1 MRKILS
7 LLMMV
12 MCMSLY
18 TSAQVFTPSPSPLQ
32 ETSKNVVITFHADKQ
47 DVKGLQNLPSTT
59 PLYTHIGVF
68 TTKSPSVWTY
78 VKTDWPN
85 GSNNSK
91 VNIDAN
97 KFKYV
102 STNTYELTIG
112 DIRTYF
118 GITDPEEIVTHICI
132 IARTADGSVQ
142 TKDNFIEVK
151 PGGFQMTFNHSEEST
166 IISETTKVK
175 FDVTTTEDSKIDITV
190 NGTSIAS
197 VASAMSLSKEYTFSA
212 KGTYEVSFYY
222 GAINT

>member
-1 MRKILS
+1 MKKILS
-7 LLMMV
+7 LLMMLI
-12 MCMSLY
+12 MCCSMHI
-18 TSAQVFTPSPSPLQ
+18 SAQVFTPSPSPLQ

-68 TTKSPSVWTY
+68 TTKSPSVWSY
-78 VKTDWPN
+78 VKTDWAQN
-85 GSNNSK
+85 TE
-91 VNIDAN
+91 DT

-102 STNTYELTIG
+102 SANTYELTIG

-118 GITDPEEIVTHICI
+118 GITDPNETVTHICI

-166 IISETTKVK
+166 IISEATTVT
-175 FDVTTTEDSKIDITV
+175 FNVTTTEDSKIDLTV
-190 NGTSIAS
+190 NGNSIAS
-197 VASAMSLSKEYTFSA
+197 VAN
-212 KGTYEVSFYY
+212 GTM
-222 GAINT
+222 

>member
-1 MRKILS
+1 MKKVLS
-7 LLMMV
+7 LLMMLI
-12 MCMSLY
+12 MCCSLHI
-18 TSAQVFTPSPSPLQ
+18 SAQVFTPSPSPLQ

-47 DVKGLQNLPSTT
+47 DVTGLQNLPSTT

-68 TTKSPSVWTY
+68 TTKSPSIWSY
-78 VKTDWPN
+78 VKTNWAQNTEDT
-85 GSNNSK
+85 
-91 VNIDAN
+91 

-118 GITDPEEIVTHICI
+118 GITDPDETVTHICI

-166 IISETTKVK
+166 IISETTTVT
-175 FDVTTTEDSKIDITV
+175 FDVTTTEDSKIDLTV
-190 NGTSIAS
+190 NGSSIAS
-197 VASAMSLSKEYTFSA
+197 VTKAHLYLKHTHSMPKAHTK
-212 KGTYEVSFYY
+212 
-222 GAINT
+222 